1 MQNKVASF
9 PKMLVPRRNTKTTQ
23 AMSQLVFLNEQL
35 PKKEQSEKNRFR
47 MGNKEKPHISTG
59 NSKRC
64 LTIEIQLLE
73 TCKMD

>member
-1 MQNKVASF
+1 
-9 PKMLVPRRNTKTTQ
+9 
-23 AMSQLVFLNEQL
+23 MSQLVFLNEQL

-59 NSKRC
+59 NSERC

-73 TCKMD
+73 TCKID